1 MDNNNIEQSAHTNLE
16 AIQIGIDSFKLYAE
30 QLTDFDNKTR
40 AAFARLGETQRDQN
54 YQEFEDYFIPFWNRV
69 KNWIEEVNNYE
80 DWLEEQKEKTEAYI
94 AHGKNRLS

>member
-1 MDNNNIEQSAHTNLE
+1 MNNNNIEQSAHNNLE
-16 AIQIGIDSFKLYAE
+16 AVQIGIDSFKLYAE

-54 YQEFEDYFIPFWNRV
+54 YQEFEGYFIPFWNRV

-80 DWLEEQKEKTEAYI
+80 EWLADQKKIMENYI
-94 AHGKNRLS
+94 TAGRIK